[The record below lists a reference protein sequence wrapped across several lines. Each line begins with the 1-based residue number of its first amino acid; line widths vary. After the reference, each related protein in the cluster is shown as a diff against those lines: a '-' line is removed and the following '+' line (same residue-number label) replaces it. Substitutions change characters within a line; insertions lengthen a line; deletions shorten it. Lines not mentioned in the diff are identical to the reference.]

1 MGRAFAILIVLVYG
15 EDHNRQCERSQESI
29 VRGQKSEVRS
39 RRSEAGSQRSEVGG
53 QKSGPRNQKWCWI
66 INQAAEHPA
75 HLCATARKVMMFLSR
90 DIATVSSEVQR

>member
-15 EDHNRQCERSQESI
+15 EDHNRRRERRQESI

-39 RRSEAGSQRSEVGG
+39 QRSEARAHKSV
-53 QKSGPRNQKWCWI
+53 SGPRNQKWCWI
-66 INQAAEHPA
+66 INHAAEHPA
-75 HLCATARKVMMFLSR
+75 HLCATARKVLMFLSR